1 MDSLFIGIGVIAL
14 TFLVG
19 MLGLRVQTWLDENNS
34 VEKSRDMIGSVL
46 GLLTLLL
53 ALVLGTLIGNTYY
66 FSTGQQAQL
75 QSMMSSIV
83 MMDKSL
89 GEFGPE
95 TKPLRDGMKASLQHI
110 YEDVWIK
117 GNVDPQKVS
126 VAGAMDSMR
135 PFEKALS
142 GLGVLDGKSAEQ
154 KGALASAQARFA
166 AFMSTRIAMSLQLA
180 VPFSKA
186 LLVVVIIWAV
196 LLFFGYGL
204 LSRHNA
210 TTVVALAFGSI
221 CVSFAIFIIVELGEP
236 YSGLFRISPAALEQT
251 IQAIDR

>member
-66 FSTGQQAQL
+66 FSTGQQTQL

-83 MMDKSL
+83 LMDKSL
-89 GEFGPE
+89 EEFGPE
-95 TKPLRDGMKASLQHI
+95 AKPLRDGMKTALQHI

-142 GLGVLDGKSAEQ
+142 GFGVLDGKSAEQ

>member
-19 MLGLRVQTWLDENNS
+19 MLGLRVQTWLNENNS

-66 FSTGQQAQL
+66 FSTGQQTQL
-75 QSMMSSIV
+75 QTMMSSIV
-83 MMDKSL
+83 LMDKSL
-89 GEFGPE
+89 DEFGPE
-95 TKPLRDGMKASLQHI
+95 AKPLRDGMKTALQHI

-117 GNVDPQKVS
+117 GNVDPQRIS

-142 GLGVLDGKSAEQ
+142 GLGALDGKSAEQ
-154 KGALASAQARFA
+154 KGALASAQTRFA

-186 LLVVVIIWAV
+186 LLVVVIIWAA

-251 IQAIDR
+251 IEAIDR